1 MDGIVES
8 RSNSENGT
16 KLSNRTPENVSPAI
30 RLAPEGAPSL
40 ASTEIYPPIRDAILI
55 LCALT
60 MTIFLVSLDRLIIA
74 TAIPKITDEFHS
86 IADIGWYASAFML
99 TGSSF
104 MLLFGKICTFYSP
117 KWVLM
122 TAISLFEIGS
132 AICGAAPNSTAFIIG
147 RAVAGLGF
155 SGIFIGGTVTIQRIL
170 PLHMR
175 PMAMG
180 LMGAIFGISSV
191 AGPLI
196 GGALTTNVSWR
207 WCFYINLPF
216 GGLAMF
222 VLALFLKATAPVKAS
237 TTFKSQVAQLDPLGT
252 ICFLPSIIC
261 LLLALQWG
269 GSTYPWSNPRII
281 VLFIVFA
288 ILLTLFITIQI
299 LKKEPEHA
307 TVPTHVFQQR
317 SITAGFLFSFCVGGS
332 MVLMIYFLA
341 IYFQAIRGV
350 DALHSGLN
358 MLPFLL
364 SIAAFAMIAG
374 FAVSK
379 LGYYVPFL
387 ILGPV
392 LVAVGAGLITTFS
405 AETSKGKWIGYQI
418 LCGIGYGIGAQQT
431 NVAAQTV
438 LKQKDIAI
446 GSALMM
452 FAAQIS
458 GAVFV
463 PIGNAVFENEFLKKL
478 NGIPGVNGKL
488 VLNTGATEIR
498 NVVSPNVLD
507 AVLRAYDGALTKVF
521 LVAAIM
527 AAIALLPALCMEWK
541 SVKKDLVKKGN
552 GKGADVESAPVVE
565 KA

>member
-1 MDGIVES
+1 M
-8 RSNSENGT
+8 
-16 KLSNRTPENVSPAI
+16 
-30 RLAPEGAPSL
+30 
-40 ASTEIYPPIRDAILI
+40 
-55 LCALT
+55 
-60 MTIFLVSLDRLIIA
+60 IIA
-74 TAIPKITDEFHS
+74 TAIPKITDDFHS
-86 IADIGWYASAFML
+86 IEDIGWYASAYML

-104 MLLFGKICTFYSP
+104 ILLFGKFYTFYSP

-132 AICGAAPNSTAFIIG
+132 TICGAAPNSIAFIIG
-147 RAVAGLGF
+147 RAVAGWGF
-155 SGIFIGGTVTIQRIL
+155 SGIFTGGTVTIQRVL
-170 PLHMR
+170 PLHIR

-180 LMGAIFGISSV
+180 VAGAIFGISSV

-216 GGLAMF
+216 GGLSM
-222 VLALFLKATAPVKAS
+222 VLLALFLKATAPAKAG
-237 TTFKSQVAQLDPLGT
+237 TTFKAQLAQLDPLGT

-281 VLFIVFA
+281 VLFITFA
-288 ILLTLFITIQI
+288 ILLALFIVIQI
-299 LKKEPEHA
+299 LKKEQEHA
-307 TVPTHVFQQR
+307 TVPIHVFKQR
-317 SITAGFLFSFCVGGS
+317 SITAGFLFSLSVGGS
-332 MVLMIYFLA
+332 MVLMIYFLS
-341 IYFQAIRGV
+341 IYFQAIRSV
-350 DALHSGLN
+350 DALHSGLY

-364 SIAAFAMIAG
+364 SIAVFALIAG
-374 FAVSK
+374 FTVSK
-379 LGYYVPFL
+379 LGYYVPHL
-387 ILGPV
+387 IIGPV

-418 LCGIGYGIGAQQT
+418 LCGVGFGIGAQQT

-438 LKQKDIAI
+438 LQKKDIAI

-458 GAVFV
+458 GAMFV
-463 PIGNAVFENEFLKKL
+463 PIGNAVFGNEFLKRLK
-478 NGIPGVNGKL
+478 GIPGVDGNL

-498 NVVSPNVLD
+498 NVVSPVVFD
-507 AVLRAYDGALTKVF
+507 AVLGAYDEALTKVF

-527 AAIALLPALCMEWK
+527 AAVGLLPALCMEWK
-541 SVKKDLVKKGN
+541 SVKKDQVKKGN
-552 GKGADVESAPVVE
+552 GSAKV
-565 KA
+565 

>member
-1 MDGIVES
+1 M
-8 RSNSENGT
+8 
-16 KLSNRTPENVSPAI
+16 
-30 RLAPEGAPSL
+30 
-40 ASTEIYPPIRDAILI
+40 
-55 LCALT
+55 
-60 MTIFLVSLDRLIIA
+60 IIA

-86 IADIGWYASAFML
+86 IEDIGWYASAYML

-104 MLLFGKICTFYSP
+104 ILLFGKFYTFYSP

-132 AICGAAPNSTAFIIG
+132 TICGAAPNSIAFIIG
-147 RAVAGLGF
+147 RAVAGWGF
-155 SGIFIGGTVTIQRIL
+155 SGIFTGGTVTIQRVL
-170 PLHMR
+170 PLHIR

-180 LMGAIFGISSV
+180 VAGAIFGISSV

-207 WCFYINLPF
+207 WCFYINIPF
-216 GGLAMF
+216 GGLSMI
-222 VLALFLKATAPVKAS
+222 VLVLFFKATPPAKGG
-237 TTFKSQVAQLDPLGT
+237 TTFKAQLAQLDPLGT

-281 VLFIVFA
+281 ILFIAFA
-288 ILLTLFITIQI
+288 ILLTIFIIIQI
-299 LKKEPEHA
+299 LKKQPEHA
-307 TVPTHVFQQR
+307 TVPTHVFKQR
-317 SITAGFLFSFCVGGS
+317 SIAAGFLFSLCVGGS
-332 MVLMIYFLA
+332 MVIIIYFLS

-350 DALHSGLN
+350 DALHSGFN

-364 SIAAFAMIAG
+364 SIAVFAMIAG
-374 FAVSK
+374 FTVSK
-379 LGYYVPFL
+379 LGYYVPHL

-418 LCGIGYGIGAQQT
+418 LCGVGFGVGAQQT

-438 LKQKDIAI
+438 LQKKDIAI

-458 GAVFV
+458 GAMFI
-463 PIGNAVFENEFLKKL
+463 PIGNAVFENEFLKRLKS
-478 NGIPGVNGKL
+478 IPGVDGKL

-498 NVVSPNVLD
+498 NVVSPDVYD
-507 AVLRAYDGALTKVF
+507 VVFRAYDEALTKVF
-521 LVAAIM
+521 LVGAIM
-527 AAIALLPALCMEWK
+527 AAVGLLPALCMEWK
-541 SVKKDLVKKGN
+541 SVKKDQVKKGN
-552 GKGADVESAPVVE
+552 GKAKV
-565 KA
+565 